1 MHDDAPAG
9 GSVDAAR
16 EAVRQLP
23 GVRNCHHAGSVVP
36 AKLKRTI
43 ASVWTTPA
51 TGDESMNVQASCSLP
66 VLASQAKRRLIAPPS
81 PWQAFQRIWVPL
93 ALALGAA

>member
-1 MHDDAPAG
+1 MHEDAPTG
-9 GSVDAAR
+9 GSVDAVS

-36 AKLKRTI
+36 AKLKRTN
-43 ASVWTTPA
+43 ASIWYTPA

-66 VLASQAKRRLIAPPS
+66 DLVSQAKERLVVPPS
-81 PWQAFQRIWVPL
+81 P
-93 ALALGAA
+93 